1 MENKIDRI
9 QHSDYSTPIISK
21 RKLIQCISGHFKLDI
36 FVFLYKIVIETNTAK
51 ENKSTFHH
59 FSAKIVKNGKILLE
73 I

>member
-1 MENKIDRI
+1 MENKIDII
-9 QHSDYSTPIISK
+9 QHSEYSTPIIPK
-21 RKLIQCISGHFKLDI
+21 RKLIQCVSGHFKLDI
-36 FVFLYKIVIETNTAK
+36 FLFFYQIVLETNTAK